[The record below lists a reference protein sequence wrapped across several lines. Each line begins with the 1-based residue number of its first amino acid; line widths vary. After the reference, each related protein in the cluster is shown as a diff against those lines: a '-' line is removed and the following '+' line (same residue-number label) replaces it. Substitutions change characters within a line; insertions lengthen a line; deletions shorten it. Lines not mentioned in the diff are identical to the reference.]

1 MNKCQEKDQIQEAK
15 LNPENSNHIMEYG
28 KLCLSISLLGQCC
41 ENKCPE
47 EIMLENNFKVTE
59 QRLLPISLEQY

>member
-28 KLCLSISLLGQCC
+28 KLCLSISMLGQCY
-41 ENKCPE
+41 
-47 EIMLENNFKVTE
+47 E
-59 QRLLPISLEQY
+59 QVSRGDYVWRVISQ